1 MVVLNLRDVD
11 FRYGHDAGWVLR
23 NVSCSVAQGEFLG
36 VIGPNGSGK
45 TTLLRICNRI
55 LSPQQGTVAVNGRDI
70 RRIPRNDL
78 ARTMA
83 FVAQDSPD
91 LFPFTVNEYVLMGR
105 APHLGRLQFERERD
119 FAIARQ
125 AMESTGTLSLAPR
138 SMTDL
143 SGGEKKRVMIARAL
157 VQEPRILFLDE
168 STAYLDM
175 KHQTAIFDLLKTLN
189 QKNQLTVIV
198 VTHDLNTASLY
209 CDRLLLLNRGSIYA
223 VGRPEEVITEANIRE
238 VYETRVTI
246 DNNPVNGLPRIS
258 LLPKNLSDPR
268 KPVKAGAAP
277 QL

>member
-1 MVVLNLRDVD
+1 MMTAL
-11 FRYGHDAGWVLR
+11 
-23 NVSCSVAQGEFLG
+23 
-36 VIGPNGSGK
+36 GK

-55 LSPQQGTVAVNGRDI
+55 LHPQQGTVAVNGTDI
-70 RRIPRNDL
+70 RRIQRNAL

-83 FVAQDSPD
+83 FVTQDSPD

-105 APHLGRLQFERERD
+105 APHLGRLQFVRKED

-125 AMESTGTLSLAPR
+125 AMEATGTFPFASR

-143 SGGEKKRVMIARAL
+143 SGGEKKRVRSARAL

-175 KHQTAIFDLLKTLN
+175 KHQTSIFDLLKTLN
-189 QKNQLTVIV
+189 RKNQLTVIV
-198 VTHDLNTASLY
+198 VTHDINTASLY
-209 CDRLLLLNRGSIYA
+209 CDRLLLLNRGNIYA
-223 VGRPEEVITEANIRE
+223 AGRPEEVITESNIRE

-246 DNNPVNGLPRIS
+246 DRNPGNGLPRIS
-258 LLPKNLSDPR
+258 LLPKSLSDPR

>member
-1 MVVLNLRDVD
+1 MAVLNLKDIS
-11 FRYGHDAGWVLR
+11 FRYDHNPGWVLQDI
-23 NVSCSVAQGEFLG
+23 SCDVAQGEFLG
-36 VIGPNGSGK
+36 IIGPNGSGK

-55 LSPQQGTVAVNGRDI
+55 LHPQQGTVAVNGTDI
-70 RRIPRNDL
+70 RRIQRNAL

-83 FVAQDSPD
+83 FVTQNSPD

-105 APHLGRLQFERERD
+105 APHLGRLQFERKED

-125 AMESTGTLSLAPR
+125 AMEATGTFPFASR

-175 KHQTAIFDLLKTLN
+175 KHQTAIFDLLKALN
-189 QKNQLTVIV
+189 RKNQLTVIV
-198 VTHDLNTASLY
+198 VTHDINTASLY
-209 CDRLLLLNRGSIYA
+209 CDRLLLLNRGNIYA
-223 VGRPEEVITEANIRE
+223 AGRPEEVITESNIRE

-246 DNNPVNGLPRIS
+246 DRNPGNGLPRIS
-258 LLPKNLSDPR
+258 LLPKSLSDPR